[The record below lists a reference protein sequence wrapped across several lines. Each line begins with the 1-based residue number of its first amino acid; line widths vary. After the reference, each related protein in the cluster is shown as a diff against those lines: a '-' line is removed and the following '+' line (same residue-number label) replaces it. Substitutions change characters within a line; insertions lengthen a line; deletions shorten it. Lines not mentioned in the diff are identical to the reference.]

1 MLENKSTRRPRK
13 PAAAAKKA
21 DPKVAVKSAP
31 VGGNG
36 EVSPSEAAQATG
48 LFDTIPDLV
57 KTLVENIRHNTELL
71 KQIDG
76 RRADQ
81 TEDRPANVE
90 QLRTI
95 LNYKAIGQ
103 MTGRSGTPF
112 QGNLIVAQRVN
123 LGSNR
128 GELRFGG
135 LPDEAEKVSVQ
146 VDGDQSPK
154 VLEFIEFSDGRAR
167 ACDPVVDKDIGR
179 IEILG
184 SKLEPIRLGP
194 RMVAVPERPNPGR

>member
-1 MLENKSTRRPRK
+1 MLENKSTRRPKK

-21 DPKVAVKSAP
+21 DPKVVIESAP

-103 MTGRSGTPF
+103 MTGR
-112 QGNLIVAQRVN
+112 
-123 LGSNR
+123 R
-128 GELRFGG
+128 GDCF
-135 LPDEAEKVSVQ
+135 P
-146 VDGDQSPK
+146 
-154 VLEFIEFSDGRAR
+154 
-167 ACDPVVDKDIGR
+167 GR
-179 IEILG
+179 I
-184 SKLEPIRLGP
+184 
-194 RMVAVPERPNPGR
+194 